1 METVRGG
8 TNGTIRDALARL
20 DAALERKR
28 GFGACTNR
36 SVTTCPEDLRC
47 STEEGDW
54 GVTTDLPTALGG
66 GATAP
71 TPGALVRAALGSCMA
86 MSYRLRAARH
96 GIAMTAITVTVET
109 DSELVG
115 MLSGACEV
123 PPGFTAVR
131 YHVEVESPAP
141 THVVEQLLDEADRL
155 SPILDVFVR
164 ANDVERTVEIR
175 QAAA

>member
-1 METVRGG
+1 MKSDSID
-8 TNGTIRDALARL
+8 GTIREALSRL
-20 DAALERKR
+20 EMALERKR
-28 GFGACTNR
+28 GFGACSNR

-47 STEEGDW
+47 STEEGGW
-54 GVTTDLPTALGG
+54 GVTTDLPAALGG
-66 GATAP
+66 AETAP

-96 GIAMTAITVTVET
+96 GIALTAITVTVET

-115 MLSGACEV
+115 MLSCVRDV
-123 PPGFTAVR
+123 PAGFTAVR

-141 THVVEQLLDEADRL
+141 TEVVERLLDEADRL

-164 ANDVERTVEIR
+164 ANDVNRTVEIR